1 MFGLLNN
8 ISVHGRDSNNNFLT
22 CSDLFGNLTHELG
35 HQSMLRYVGGTWNFA
50 GFSYTNF
57 IRESYA
63 NCVEWY
69 ITNHYY
75 RNDLG
80 VTNYSHRYDYQWWEN
95 KGEESSYYTPV
106 FIDLI
111 DEYNQIQEGNGYN
124 ENVSGYTLYEIQDL
138 LIDHSYGAH
147 SLRVTLKNNLLHGAT
162 TESIDELI
170 DNYIGTG
177 F

>member
-1 MFGLLNN
+1 M
-8 ISVHGRDSNNNFLT
+8 
-22 CSDLFGNLTHELG
+22 
-35 HQSMLRYVGGTWNFA
+35 
-50 GFSYTNF
+50 
-57 IRESYA
+57 
-63 NCVEWY
+63 EWY

>member
-1 MFGLLNN
+1 ME
-8 ISVHGRDSNNNFLT
+8 IC
-22 CSDLFGNLTHELG
+22 CST
-35 HQSMLRYVGGTWNFA
+35 
-50 GFSYTNF
+50 
-57 IRESYA
+57 
-63 NCVEWY
+63 
-69 ITNHYY
+69 
-75 RNDLG
+75 
-80 VTNYSHRYDYQWWEN
+80 
-95 KGEESSYYTPV
+95 
-106 FIDLI
+106 IDLI